1 MIVTV
6 AVARVS
12 KRRGLPPETVEAEG
26 GSWGIVEVVVVAV
39 VVAVVVVKAEEFRET
54 ERES

>member
-26 GSWGIVEVVVVAV
+26 GSWGIVEVVVV
-39 VVAVVVVKAEEFRET
+39 VAVVVVKAEEFRET